1 MIENPLLQVK
11 HLGQSIWLDFVH
23 RERIRSGEFE
33 RLIHEDGV
41 SGFTSNPKIFDK
53 AIGDS
58 DVYDEDIRAMAEEG
72 MEVDTIYEA
81 LAVQD
86 IQAVADLL
94 RSEYDRVDGR
104 DGFVSLEVNP
114 HLAHDT
120 KRTVEE
126 VRRLWDSV
134 NRPNVL
140 IKIPGTRE
148 GLPAIRQCLADGI
161 NINVTLLFGLPRYR
175 EVANAFLEAI
185 EERVNNE
192 KLVDRVASV
201 ASFFLSR
208 IDVLVDPQLEKM
220 MKRSDERS
228 KSARDLHGQVAISS
242 ARQAYQIYKEIFGSD
257 RFARLAEKGARAQ
270 RVLWAS
276 TSTKNPDYSDV
287 RYVEAL
293 IGPET
298 VNTMPPDTLD
308 AYRDHGKP
316 KARLESHVDASRRVL
331 ASLEHVGIDI
341 DTITQQLEDEGV
353 EKFVNPYDD
362 LLKDL
367 TEKSK
372 AVANTP

>member
-1 MIENPLLQVK
+1 
-11 HLGQSIWLDFVH
+11 
-23 RERIRSGEFE
+23 E

-175 EVANAFLEAI
+175 EVANAF
-185 EERVNNE
+185 
-192 KLVDRVASV
+192 
-201 ASFFLSR
+201 
-208 IDVLVDPQLEKM
+208 
-220 MKRSDERS
+220 
-228 KSARDLHGQVAISS
+228 
-242 ARQAYQIYKEIFGSD
+242 
-257 RFARLAEKGARAQ
+257 
-270 RVLWAS
+270 
-276 TSTKNPDYSDV
+276 
-287 RYVEAL
+287 
-293 IGPET
+293 
-298 VNTMPPDTLD
+298 
-308 AYRDHGKP
+308 
-316 KARLESHVDASRRVL
+316 
-331 ASLEHVGIDI
+331 
-341 DTITQQLEDEGV
+341 
-353 EKFVNPYDD
+353 
-362 LLKDL
+362 
-367 TEKSK
+367 
-372 AVANTP
+372 